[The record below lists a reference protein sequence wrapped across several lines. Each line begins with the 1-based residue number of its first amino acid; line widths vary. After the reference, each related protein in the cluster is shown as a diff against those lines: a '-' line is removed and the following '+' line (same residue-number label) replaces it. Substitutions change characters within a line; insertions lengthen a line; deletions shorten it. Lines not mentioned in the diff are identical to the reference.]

1 MYIYVNFVCYTHRQR
16 KLVFS
21 THLNIPAK
29 SVGIFII
36 YIYIYM
42 PTNFIFL
49 DVIEEHVCKFLFP
62 LITYVN

>member
-36 YIYIYM
+36 YM